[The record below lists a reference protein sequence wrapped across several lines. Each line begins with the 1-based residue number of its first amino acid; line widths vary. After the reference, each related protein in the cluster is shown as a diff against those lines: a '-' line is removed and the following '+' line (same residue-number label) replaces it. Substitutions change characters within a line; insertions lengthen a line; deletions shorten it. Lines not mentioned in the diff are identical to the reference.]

1 MFVLQ
6 AFGEGN
12 ATGSSNLKGN
22 DSLPSVIQLTKIKVE
37 PGLNSSEIAAPPET
51 MVTPRSSSFASTSKR
66 CAQQSVNTP
75 VASSSRNGRHSRTNR
90 YVARKSTGGRQV
102 RPQIS
107 RKSAVVNQ
115 TRPTLVKKKSVA
127 DMAGPSTSTAADV
140 RIKVE
145 RQDNYCDSSEE
156 LLENSQKKQL
166 IGSDKRTPT
175 NSTLKMGTVS
185 SSNLSKPIVEI
196 DLTSGNEMEEE
207 PRPSIQQVTK
217 LKFLLVVP
225 FD

>member
-1 MFVLQ
+1 
-6 AFGEGN
+6 
-12 ATGSSNLKGN
+12 
-22 DSLPSVIQLTKIKVE
+22 
-37 PGLNSSEIAAPPET
+37 
-51 MVTPRSSSFASTSKR
+51 
-66 CAQQSVNTP
+66 
-75 VASSSRNGRHSRTNR
+75 
-90 YVARKSTGGRQV
+90 
-102 RPQIS
+102 
-107 RKSAVVNQ
+107 
-115 TRPTLVKKKSVA
+115 
-127 DMAGPSTSTAADV
+127 MAGPSTSTAADV

-145 RQDNYCDSSEE
+145 RQDNYCDSSDE

-175 NSTLKMGTVS
+175 NSTMGTVS